1 MAACPSG
8 PVRQSWRSQRRDLGV
23 ETYKKDVRVKG
34 LLGGTPWTSFFERS
48 WYSFQKCQFYSW
60 ESFKQ
65 FRHIFALCF
74 LSKFGTWP
82 FSIQGKARP
91 RPRAKANLSNPTRSR
106 RKGPAG
112 RVWDGVILVVWKGLL
127 PGTARK
133 TDRRHRRHICQPIV
147 VFFWFKSCV
156 RRLKKILRRRTRTCH
171 ALGGANLLIYEWLE
185 DDQLLVWIW
194 DPGIICINVQHWT
207 PTRENCPVISRC
219 LNSLQ
224 EPASKK
230 SKVKIE
236 KGKPTDFFYFQFC
249 LGFLTRLH
257 ISEEPC
263 ESGQRI
269 SDGMGPSMSFPRMF
283 WRDYNDWRKT
293 HQVSVAKAKAK
304 GKAKAK
310 AKAASPVKEAWFS
323 DLDVLS
329 HWVQNPSSII
339 TSFLFGSQ
347 HLMLILSDSHFGH
360 WRFVW
365 KWMDEILWRRHQR
378 RAWGN
383 KSRGLQIQMLHWF
396 WILFGSPGMIIFT
409 WWLWWSWQ
417 WHIPYISVLLHP
429 LQSGC
434 GRRTSRRGRRGWGG
448 RGWRRGAQQ
457 AFWEGKKGYNL
468 IVQLW

>member
-1 MAACPSG
+1 MRKWAKN
-8 PVRQSWRSQRRDLGV
+8 LG
-23 ETYKKDVRVKG
+23 
-34 LLGGTPWTSFFERS
+34 
-48 WYSFQKCQFYSW
+48 
-60 ESFKQ
+60 
-65 FRHIFALCF
+65 
-74 LSKFGTWP
+74 
-82 FSIQGKARP
+82 
-91 RPRAKANLSNPTRSR
+91 
-106 RKGPAG
+106 
-112 RVWDGVILVVWKGLL
+112 WD
-127 PGTARK
+127 
-133 TDRRHRRHICQPIV
+133 
-147 VFFWFKSCV
+147 
-156 RRLKKILRRRTRTCH
+156 
-171 ALGGANLLIYEWLE
+171 
-185 DDQLLVWIW
+185 
-194 DPGIICINVQHWT
+194 
-207 PTRENCPVISRC
+207 
-219 LNSLQ
+219 
-224 EPASKK
+224 
-230 SKVKIE
+230 
-236 KGKPTDFFYFQFC
+236 
-249 LGFLTRLH
+249 
-257 ISEEPC
+257 
-263 ESGQRI
+263 
-269 SDGMGPSMSFPRMF
+269 GPSMSFPRMF
-283 WRDYNDWRKT
+283 WRDYKDWRRT

-329 HWVQNPSSII
+329 HWVQNESSII